1 MRKLN
6 DMNTTLK
13 EKITSDMRNAM
24 KSGDTTTR
32 DVLRVLMAD
41 IDRGQFT
48 KDEDITPIIK
58 KTIENIK
65 ITGAENFEAEVK
77 VLDAYMPT
85 QLNEEELG
93 KIVRGV
99 MVENNFYQMRDM
111 GAIMKFISSN
121 YANQYDGKVLS
132 EIVKSELSK

>member
-1 MRKLN
+1 MQKLN
-6 DMNTTLK
+6 DMSTTLK
-13 EKITSDMRNAM
+13 EKIVGDMRNAM

-58 KTIENIK
+58 KTIDNIK
-65 ITGAENFEAEVK
+65 LTGAENFESEVN
-77 VLDAYMPT
+77 VLEPYMPT

-93 KIVRGV
+93 KIVRSV
-99 MVENNFYQMRDM
+99 MSTNDYNSMKDM
-111 GAIMKFISSN
+111 GLIMSFISTT
-121 YANQYDGKVLS
+121 YPNQYDGKILS
-132 EIVKSELSK
+132 NIVKSELSK

>member
-1 MRKLN
+1 
-6 DMNTTLK
+6 MNTTLK

>member
-1 MRKLN
+1 MS
-6 DMNTTLK
+6 TTLK
-13 EKITSDMRNAM
+13 EKIVGDMRNAM

-58 KTIENIK
+58 KTIDNIK
-65 ITGAENFEAEVK
+65 LTGAENFESEVN
-77 VLDAYMPT
+77 VLEPYMPT

-93 KIVRGV
+93 KIVRSV
-99 MVENNFYQMRDM
+99 MSTNDYNSMKDM
-111 GAIMKFISSN
+111 GLIMSFISTT
-121 YANQYDGKVLS
+121 YPNQYDGKILS
-132 EIVKSELSK
+132 NIVKSELSK

>member
-1 MRKLN
+1 MS
-6 DMNTTLK
+6 TTLK
-13 EKITSDMRNAM
+13 EKIVGDMRNAM

-58 KTIENIK
+58 KTIDNIK
-65 ITGAENFEAEVK
+65 LTGAENFESEVN
-77 VLDAYMPT
+77 VLEPYMPT

-93 KIVRGV
+93 KIVRSV
-99 MVENNFYQMRDM
+99 MSTNDYNSMKDM
-111 GAIMKFISSN
+111 GVIMSFISTT
-121 YANQYDGKVLS
+121 YPNQYDGKVLS
-132 EIVKSELSK
+132 NIVKSELSK

>member
-1 MRKLN
+1 MS
-6 DMNTTLK
+6 TTLK
-13 EKITSDMRNAM
+13 EKIVGDMRNAM

-58 KTIENIK
+58 KTIDNIK
-65 ITGAENFEAEVK
+65 LTGAENFESEVN
-77 VLDAYMPT
+77 VLEPYMPT

-93 KIVRGV
+93 KIVRSV
-99 MVENNFYQMRDM
+99 MSTNDYNSMKDM
-111 GAIMKFISSN
+111 GVIMSFISTT

-132 EIVKSELSK
+132 NIVKSELSK